1 MRFFF
6 FIGASLVF
14 MLYGG
19 QRAQAQA
26 VLSLEDTNSFCSFGA
41 NDVVPHDLYSFSS
54 SDEAKKLVAD
64 IMSTVGLAPRFT
76 VYSANVPNAAAVIK
90 DGKRLILYSESWMQ
104 NTVANHRWAA
114 VALLGHEIAH
124 HLNGHT
130 LGVGGSRPSTE
141 LEADKFAGFAVGK
154 LGGTLQDAQWLF
166 QQMQSA
172 GSETHPPKSA
182 RLEAVA
188 VGWRDATV
196 GTTVVATAPPPT
208 TAPPPSTK
216 NYGKWLV
223 IAGSY
228 PHGSVANANKRLR
241 QLQGQGLNV
250 EIIDSDN
257 FSNLRNGLF
266 VIVIRTNNKTSALR
280 ELTGMQAYVSDAYIK
295 QGS

>member
-1 MRFFF
+1 MRVFFF
-6 FIGASLVF
+6 LSVSLVF

-26 VLSLEDTNSFCSFGA
+26 ILSLKDTNSFCSFGA
-41 NDVVPHDLYSFSS
+41 NDVVPNDLYSFSS
-54 SDEAKKLVAD
+54 SEEARKLVAE
-64 IMSTVGLAPRFT
+64 IMSTVGLVPRFT

-90 DGKRLILYSESWMQ
+90 GDKRLILYSESWMQ
-104 NTVANHRWAA
+104 NTISSHRWAA

-130 LGVGGSRPSTE
+130 LTAGGSRPLTE
-141 LEADKFAGFAVGK
+141 LEADKFAGFTVGK
-154 LGGTLQDAQWLF
+154 LGGTLADAQWLF
-166 QQMQSA
+166 QQLSSA

-188 VGWRDATV
+188 VGWRDATR
-196 GTTVVATAPPPT
+196 GTTVATAPPSPATPPPPT
-208 TAPPPSTK
+208 TFQSR
-216 NYGKWLV
+216 WLV
-223 IAGSY
+223 VAGSF
-228 PHGSVANANKRLR
+228 PHAAVANANKRLR

-250 EIIDSDN
+250 EIVNSDD

-266 VIVIRTNNKTSALR
+266 VIVIRANNKTSALR
-280 ELTGMQAYVSDAYIK
+280 ELTGMQVYVSDAYIK